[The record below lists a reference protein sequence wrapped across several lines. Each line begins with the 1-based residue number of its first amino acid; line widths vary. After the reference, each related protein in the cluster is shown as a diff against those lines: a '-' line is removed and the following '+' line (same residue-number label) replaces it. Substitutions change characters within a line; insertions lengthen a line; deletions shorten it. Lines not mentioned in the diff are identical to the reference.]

1 MKKKFLRRCVHK
13 VPTDLFRFHATS
25 CSLPDVRVQIAMSC
39 FQKNTKQVA
48 RTLSNKQVLHTQ
60 WIQGT
65 RPTNASRHYD
75 YGQQEHR
82 NGNNRASLKPSGN
95 KSIHVSKAR
104 IQAFKP
110 INIFLPMPIR
120 IGSIHYYHRFEVAIL
135 TSSHSNLTSWVRF
148 ESFAIC

>member
-1 MKKKFLRRCVHK
+1 MHK

-25 CSLPDVRVQIAMSC
+25 YSLPDVRVQIAMSC
-39 FQKNTKQVA
+39 FQK
-48 RTLSNKQVLHTQ
+48 
-60 WIQGT
+60 IQSKLQELCQ
-65 RPTNASRHYD
+65 TNRCCTHNGYKEPDQPMPHYD

-82 NGNNRASLKPSGN
+82 NGNNQASLKPSGN

-120 IGSIHYYHRFEVAIL
+120 IGSIYYYHRFEVAIL